1 MNMVSQ
7 SNQLIYP
14 TATLIEMLEERA
26 RELPN
31 DFAIQFL
38 DSRGNGEKLNYSDL
52 FDRVAKAANT
62 LHKAGIQPA
71 ERVVIILPT
80 SVEFLET
87 FFGLLMIGAVP
98 VPFAPPFSAQ
108 PETIAGYEPN
118 LRKLLLDSNASAC
131 VIKPKLQLVLSGTI
145 AKSNAAIQIL
155 SPVWAKEPLANSQ
168 RVKTTADDLALLQ
181 YTSGSTNSPKGVAL
195 ANGNLIANVDAI
207 YRSLYH
213 PDAVTVSWLPLYHDM
228 GLIGSLLT
236 SLYAKVPLVLLTPLS
251 FLRNPVL
258 WLRALSE
265 NRGTITVAPN
275 FAFGYCLK
283 RIKDKDL
290 VGLDLSPLNIM
301 LNGAEPVDPDLVERF
316 EERFA
321 SVGLKSGTVCPV
333 YGLAESTLA
342 VAFSEPGPLR
352 RDVVDAEE
360 CAANSKAVAPT
371 RQDRPT
377 LEYVSVGKPI
387 FSQEICIVDNNDTQ
401 LAERNVGEICVRG
414 ASVMQGYFQ
423 NAEATETTLRN
434 GWLHTGD
441 SGYIADG
448 HLYISGRIKDVIIRH
463 GKNYYP
469 HDMEFSVAAIDGVRK
484 GSVVAFGD
492 TVKDDT
498 QLVIVIET
506 VIVDDDARKALDQA
520 IRTTIFNNFN
530 LPVKEVVLLSPGG
543 VPKTTSGK
551 IQRQS
556 CKKQYLNDELGQSI
570 VLPRYW
576 LAQRL
581 AQSVASI
588 IRNRVQR
595 VVHLKIDRL
604 RRFANLNQYKAAE

>member
-1 MNMVSQ
+1 
-7 SNQLIYP
+7 
-14 TATLIEMLEERA
+14 
-26 RELPN
+26 
-31 DFAIQFL
+31 
-38 DSRGNGEKLNYSDL
+38 
-52 FDRVAKAANT
+52 
-62 LHKAGIQPA
+62 
-71 ERVVIILPT
+71 
-80 SVEFLET
+80 
-87 FFGLLMIGAVP
+87 
-98 VPFAPPFSAQ
+98 
-108 PETIAGYEPN
+108 
-118 LRKLLLDSNASAC
+118 
-131 VIKPKLQLVLSGTI
+131 
-145 AKSNAAIQIL
+145 
-155 SPVWAKEPLANSQ
+155 
-168 RVKTTADDLALLQ
+168 
-181 YTSGSTNSPKGVAL
+181 
-195 ANGNLIANVDAI
+195 
-207 YRSLYH
+207 
-213 PDAVTVSWLPLYHDM
+213 
-228 GLIGSLLT
+228 
-236 SLYAKVPLVLLTPLS
+236 
-251 FLRNPVL
+251 
-258 WLRALSE
+258 
-265 NRGTITVAPN
+265 
-275 FAFGYCLK
+275 
-283 RIKDKDL
+283 
-290 VGLDLSPLNIM
+290 LDLSPLNIM

-556 CKKQYLNDELGQSI
+556 CKKQY
-570 VLPRYW
+570 
-576 LAQRL
+576 
-581 AQSVASI
+581 
-588 IRNRVQR
+588 
-595 VVHLKIDRL
+595 
-604 RRFANLNQYKAAE
+604 